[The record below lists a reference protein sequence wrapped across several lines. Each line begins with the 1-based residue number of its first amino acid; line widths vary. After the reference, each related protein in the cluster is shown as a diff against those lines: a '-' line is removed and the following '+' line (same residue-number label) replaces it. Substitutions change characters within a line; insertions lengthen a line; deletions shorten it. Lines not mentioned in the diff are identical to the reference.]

1 MRKEVDF
8 VATYGRDAESHS
20 KFKITEMSAIDAFDW
35 GTKALLAMAKSGVEI
50 PSDIISQGM
59 AGVAVVI
66 VRTVGGLE
74 FISVKDLRQQLLDC
88 VQIYVNPDG
97 NAIQTRKLV
106 GQNDI
111 QEPYTIYQ
119 LLIAVLELH
128 LGFSIAE
135 SLSKLTSQTTLSADN
150 SRNT

>member
-8 VATYGRDAESHS
+8 IATYGRDAESHS
-20 KFKITEMSAIDAFDW
+20 KFKITA
-35 GTKALLAMAKSGVEI
+35 
-50 PSDIISQGM
+50 
-59 AGVAVVI
+59 VI